1 MMKKIAFALVLA
13 GGVASAQDSAAQQQ
27 QMKPDEV
34 SKWIGF
40 FGKLVDTVVKNQT
53 TCDKM
58 AVEVNAVVD
67 ANKEAIAV
75 AKAAKQQGRKLPADA
90 QQKMVE
96 GVKKMIPGMQ
106 NCGQNEKVRGAFAKL
121 DLNRK

>member
-1 MMKKIAFALVLA
+1 MKKIILAAMLVS
-13 GGVASAQDSAAQQQ
+13 GVSMAQGDAPPAQTMTAS
-27 QMKPDEV
+27 EV
-34 SKWIGF
+34 TKWITF
-40 FGKLVDTVVKNQT
+40 FDKLVDTVVKDQT

-58 AVEVNAVVD
+58 AVDVNAVVD
-67 ANKEAIAV
+67 ANKDAIAI
-75 AKAAKQQGRKLPADA
+75 AKAAKQQGRKLPPDA
-90 QQKMVE
+90 QQKMVD

>member
-1 MMKKIAFALVLA
+1 MKKIILA
-13 GGVASAQDSAAQQQ
+13 VMLASGVATAQGDAPPAQT
-27 QMKPDEV
+27 MTASEV
-34 SKWIGF
+34 TKWITF
-40 FGKLVDTVVKNQT
+40 FDKLVDTVVKDQT

-58 AVEVNAVVD
+58 AVDVNAVVD
-67 ANKEAIAV
+67 ANKDAIAV
-75 AKAAKQQGRKLPADA
+75 AKAAKAQGRKLPPDA
-90 QQKMVE
+90 QQKMVD

>member
-1 MMKKIAFALVLA
+1 MKKILLA
-13 GGVASAQDSAAQQQ
+13 IAMTDGVAQAQDNAPQQ

-34 SKWIGF
+34 SKWITF
-40 FGKLVDTVVKNQT
+40 FDKLVDTVVADQT
-53 TCDKM
+53 MCDKM
-58 AVEVNAVVD
+58 AVDVNAVVD
-67 ANKEAIAV
+67 ANKDAINV
-75 AKAAKQQGRKLPADA
+75 AKAAKAQGRKLPPDA

>member
-1 MMKKIAFALVLA
+1 MKNIILA
-13 GGVASAQDSAAQQQ
+13 VMLASSVAVAQGDAPPAQT
-27 QMKPDEV
+27 MTASEV
-34 SKWIGF
+34 TKWITF
-40 FGKLVDTVVKNQT
+40 FDKLVDTVVKDQT

-58 AVEVNAVVD
+58 AVDVNAVVA
-67 ANKEAIAV
+67 ANKDAIAV
-75 AKAAKQQGRKLPADA
+75 AKAAKAQGRKLPPDA
-90 QQKMVE
+90 QQKMVD

>member
-1 MMKKIAFALVLA
+1 MKKIILAAMLVS
-13 GGVASAQDSAAQQQ
+13 GVSMAQGDAPPAQTMTAS
-27 QMKPDEV
+27 EV
-34 SKWIGF
+34 TKWITF
-40 FGKLVDTVVKNQT
+40 FDKLVDTVVKDQT

-58 AVEVNAVVD
+58 AVDVNAVVA
-67 ANKEAIAV
+67 ANKDAIAV
-75 AKAAKQQGRKLPADA
+75 AKAAKAQGRKLPPDA
-90 QQKMVE
+90 QQKMVD

>member
-1 MMKKIAFALVLA
+1 MKKIILAAMLVS
-13 GGVASAQDSAAQQQ
+13 GVATAQGDAPPAQT
-27 QMKPDEV
+27 MTASEV
-34 SKWIGF
+34 TKWITF
-40 FGKLVDTVVKNQT
+40 FDKLVDTVVKDQT

-58 AVEVNAVVD
+58 AVDVNAVVD
-67 ANKEAIAV
+67 AHKDAIAV
-75 AKAAKQQGRKLPADA
+75 AKAAKAQGRKLPPDA
-90 QQKMVE
+90 QQKMVD

>member
-1 MMKKIAFALVLA
+1 MKKIILA
-13 GGVASAQDSAAQQQ
+13 VMLASGVAAAQDTAPAQT
-27 QMKPDEV
+27 MTASEV
-34 SKWIGF
+34 NKWITF
-40 FGKLVDTVVKNQT
+40 FDKLVDTVVKDQT

-58 AVEVNAVVD
+58 AVDVNAVVD
-67 ANKEAIAV
+67 ANKDAIAV
-75 AKAAKQQGRKLPADA
+75 AKTAKAQGRKLPPDA
-90 QQKMVE
+90 QQKMVD